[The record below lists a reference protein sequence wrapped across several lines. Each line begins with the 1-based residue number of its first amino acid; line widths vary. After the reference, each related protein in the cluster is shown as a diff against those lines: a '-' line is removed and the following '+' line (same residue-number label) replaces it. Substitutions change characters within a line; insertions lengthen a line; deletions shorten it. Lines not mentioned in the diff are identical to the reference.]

1 MKQYL
6 KKIKESFFKASKGE
20 EVFFRVIWFWGVLFY
35 IVSFFLEKAIQAIFW
50 KFFSFMI
57 SLITISYFVWHI
69 YAIHKCKPKRK
80 KLTKIEKKIIKQKAK
95 QQFLKTFMKK
105 LLLQQSWSKWKSETV
120 ITAIDLYIILHFA
133 TYVI

>member
-1 MKQYL
+1 ML
-6 KKIKESFFKASKGE
+6 FRSSKGE

>member
-120 ITAIDLYIILHFA
+120 ITAIDIYIILHFA